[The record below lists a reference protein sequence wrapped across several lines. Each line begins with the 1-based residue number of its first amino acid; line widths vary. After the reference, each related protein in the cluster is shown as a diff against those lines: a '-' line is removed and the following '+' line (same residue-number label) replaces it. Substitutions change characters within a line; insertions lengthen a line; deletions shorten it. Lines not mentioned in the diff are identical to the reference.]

1 MRQTVAMPRPL
12 PPVNTDVS
20 RRSGAAAAALASTQA
35 TYGSDDA
42 GLIWAYLFDA
52 AAQAGPGANAGPG
65 ADAGRRA
72 SAVDTGQ
79 AEAWLARRRD
89 HDRAGD
95 GHEHGPGSDPA
106 RPAVSVDLPGHADP
120 GPAGD
125 ADAFIWLHFNLA
137 NANAE
142 RWLARHADLPD
153 AFFETLRGGLHSTR
167 VERFEQALLAVVNDL
182 QFDFAFE
189 ASDTATLWIC
199 LDQRIFVTA
208 RRTPLRSIDQLR
220 VAVREGE
227 PVRSP
232 ADLLAQLLRRQAD
245 VLVDL
250 VRQATARVDE
260 VEDRLLAGRL
270 AHKRARLGAMRR
282 LLVRLQRLLLP
293 EPAALFRLLQHPPAW
308 MADLDGQD
316 LRDATEEFS
325 VVLRDM
331 VAVQERVKL
340 LQEEVAAEVNEQ
352 NGRSLFVLTIVTV
365 LALPINIIAGLL
377 GMNVGGIP
385 LAENK
390 HGFLIIVA
398 IVITFTLIA
407 AYIAFRRR
415 GDD

>member
-1 MRQTVAMPRPL
+1 L
-12 PPVNTDVS
+12 FTD
-20 RRSGAAAAALASTQA
+20 ALAMITDLLKPA
-35 TYGSDDA
+35 RPGTTPPGGAPGHARPGPYGSDDA
-42 GLIWAYLFDA
+42 GLIWGYQFDGAGA
-52 AAQAGPGANAGPG
+52 AAVQGSDVGL
-65 ADAGRRA
+65 RA
-72 SAVDTGQ
+72 SAIDTTQ
-79 AEAWLARRRD
+79 AEAWLAQLSAALP
-89 HDRAGD
+89 AGD
-95 GHEHGPGSDPA
+95 EAGAPA
-106 RPAVSVDLPGHADP
+106 QPDGTAAPAAPDGTEPSADP
-120 GPAGD
+120 G
-125 ADAFIWLHFNLA
+125 FIWLHFNLA

-142 RWLARHADLPD
+142 RWLARHADLPES
-153 AFFETLRGGLHSTR
+153 FFESLRGGLHSTR

-189 ASDTATLWIC
+189 PSDTATLWIC
-199 LDQRIFVTA
+199 LNERVFITG

-220 VAVREGE
+220 VAVRDGE

-232 ADLLAQLLRRQAD
+232 ADLLGQLLRRQAD

-308 MADLDGQD
+308 MAELDGQD

-331 VAVQERVKL
+331 VALQERVKL

-365 LALPINIIAGLL
+365 LALPINIIAGLF
-377 GMNVGGIP
+377 GMNVGGVP
-385 LAENK
+385 LSENK

-398 IVITFTLIA
+398 IIITFTLIA
-407 AYIAFRRR
+407 GWLAFRRR

>member
-1 MRQTVAMPRPL
+1 MPLISPSSDRTVL
-12 PPVNTDVS
+12 PPALP
-20 RRSGAAAAALASTQA
+20 RAAGS
-35 TYGSDDA
+35 YGSDDT
-42 GLIWAYLFDA
+42 GMIWAYHFDPAAWFGQEVGTPPELRGHVMDAA
-52 AAQAGPGANAGPG
+52 AAQAWLDARFGTTDASGEEVVEGA
-65 ADAGRRA
+65 A
-72 SAVDTGQ
+72 SAMDEV
-79 AEAWLARRRD
+79 
-89 HDRAGD
+89 
-95 GHEHGPGSDPA
+95 
-106 RPAVSVDLPGHADP
+106 
-120 GPAGD
+120 D
-125 ADAFIWLHFNLA
+125 ADQGGFVWLHFNLA
-137 NANAE
+137 HANAE
-142 RWLARHADLPD
+142 RWLARHAQLPE

-167 VERFEQALLAVVNDL
+167 VERFEQDLLAVVNDL

-189 ASDTATLWIC
+189 PSDTATLWIC
-199 LDQRIFVTA
+199 LNERVFITG
-208 RRTPLRSIDQLR
+208 RRKPLRSIDQLR
-220 VAVREGE
+220 MAVREGE

-260 VEDRLLAGRL
+260 VEDRLLSGRL
-270 AHKRARLGAMRR
+270 AHKRARLGALRR

-308 MADLDGQD
+308 MAEQDGQD

-352 NGRSLFVLTIVTV
+352 NSRSLFVLTIVTV

-398 IVITFTLIA
+398 IVISFTVVAGWL
-407 AYIAFRRR
+407 AFRRR

>member
-1 MRQTVAMPRPL
+1 MFNDVFNKPARDTAVPAGLGAGPLRPG
-12 PPVNTDVS
+12 P
-20 RRSGAAAAALASTQA
+20 
-35 TYGSDDA
+35 YGSDDT
-42 GLIWAYLFDA
+42 GLIWGYHFGAASLPALPADEA
-52 AAQAGPGANAGPG
+52 GLRARVIDAAQAESWLGQLGAAVAELAADDASPT
-65 ADAGRRA
+65 AELDAGKTQA
-72 SAVDTGQ
+72 PDDGVSSA
-79 AEAWLARRRD
+79 
-89 HDRAGD
+89 
-95 GHEHGPGSDPA
+95 SDP
-106 RPAVSVDLPGHADP
+106 G
-120 GPAGD
+120 
-125 ADAFIWLHFNLA
+125 FIWLHFNLA
-137 NANAE
+137 HANAE
-142 RWLARHADLPD
+142 RWLARHADLPE

-189 ASDTATLWIC
+189 PSDTATLWIC
-199 LDQRIFVTA
+199 LNERVFITG

-220 VAVREGE
+220 VAVRDGE

-308 MADLDGQD
+308 MAELDGQD

-331 VAVQERVKL
+331 VALQERVKL

-385 LAENK
+385 LAEHP

-407 AYIAFRRR
+407 AWLAFRGR

>member
-1 MRQTVAMPRPL
+1 MRQTAGPSIDAMAMFTDLFNKPVRDSAVPAGPGGTPLRPG
-12 PPVNTDVS
+12 P
-20 RRSGAAAAALASTQA
+20 
-35 TYGSDDA
+35 YGSDDT
-42 GLIWAYLFDA
+42 GLIWGYHFDA
-52 AAQAGPGANAGPG
+52 AGVGEGQGD
-65 ADAGRRA
+65 DAGLRA
-72 SAVDTGQ
+72 RAIDAAL
-79 AEAWLARRRD
+79 AESWLAHLGD
-89 HDRAGD
+89 AVALLASDDSNAAAETHANGPAAPPETTAG
-95 GHEHGPGSDPA
+95 A
-106 RPAVSVDLPGHADP
+106 TDP
-120 GPAGD
+120 G
-125 ADAFIWLHFNLA
+125 FIWLHFNLA
-137 NANAE
+137 HANAE
-142 RWLARHADLPD
+142 RWLARHADLPE

-189 ASDTATLWIC
+189 PSDTATLWIC
-199 LDQRIFVTA
+199 LNERVFITG

-220 VAVREGE
+220 VAVRDGE

-308 MADLDGQD
+308 MAELDGQD

-331 VAVQERVKL
+331 VALQERVKL

-385 LAENK
+385 LADHQ
-390 HGFLIIVA
+390 HGFLVIVA

-407 AYIAFRRR
+407 AWLAFRGR

>member
-1 MRQTVAMPRPL
+1 MSLMSSLPDRTVL
-12 PPVNTDVS
+12 PP
-20 RRSGAAAAALASTQA
+20 ASPKA
-35 TYGSDDA
+35 PGTYGSDDT
-42 GLIWAYLFDA
+42 GLIWAYHFDPAARLGQEVDAPLELRGRAMDA
-52 AAQAGPGANAGPG
+52 AGAQAWLDARFGATEASGEGTVEG
-65 ADAGRRA
+65 AA
-72 SAVDTGQ
+72 SA
-79 AEAWLARRRD
+79 LAGV
-89 HDRAGD
+89 AAAPD
-95 GHEHGPGSDPA
+95 GF
-106 RPAVSVDLPGHADP
+106 V
-120 GPAGD
+120 
-125 ADAFIWLHFNLA
+125 WLHFNLA
-137 NANAE
+137 HANAE
-142 RWLARHADLPD
+142 RWLARHADLPE

-189 ASDTATLWIC
+189 PSDTATLWIC
-199 LDQRIFVTA
+199 LNERVFITG
-208 RRTPLRSIDQLR
+208 RRKPLRSIDQLR
-220 VAVREGE
+220 MAVREGE

-250 VRQATARVDE
+250 VRQATARVDQ
-260 VEDRLLAGRL
+260 VEDSLLSGRL
-270 AHKRARLGAMRR
+270 AHKRARLGALRR

-308 MADLDGQD
+308 MAEQDGQD

-390 HGFLIIVA
+390 HGFFIIVA
-398 IVITFTLIA
+398 IVITFTVVAGWL
-407 AYIAFRRR
+407 AFRRR
-415 GDD
+415 GDE

>member
-1 MRQTVAMPRPL
+1 MAMFTDRLNTARDSVSPPTLAALPL
-12 PPVNTDVS
+12 
-20 RRSGAAAAALASTQA
+20 RSGS
-35 TYGSDDA
+35 YGSDDA
-42 GLIWAYLFDA
+42 GLIWAYHFDA
-52 AAQAGPGANAGPG
+52 AAVPSAQVDNGGLRAGAIDAAQAEDWLALLAGVVDPDVPLEAG
-65 ADAGRRA
+65 VADKAEGQDG
-72 SAVDTGQ
+72 SPETGQ
-79 AEAWLARRRD
+79 
-89 HDRAGD
+89 
-95 GHEHGPGSDPA
+95 
-106 RPAVSVDLPGHADP
+106 VSGDP
-120 GPAGD
+120 G
-125 ADAFIWLHFNLA
+125 FVWLHFNLA
-137 NANAE
+137 HANAE
-142 RWLARHADLPD
+142 RWLARHADLPE

-182 QFDFAFE
+182 QFDFSFE
-189 ASDTATLWIC
+189 PSDTATLWIC
-199 LDQRIFVTA
+199 LNERVFITG

-220 VAVREGE
+220 VAIRDGE

-232 ADLLAQLLRRQAD
+232 ADLLGQLLRRQAD

-308 MADLDGQD
+308 MAELDGQD

-331 VAVQERVKL
+331 VALQERVKL

-385 LAENK
+385 LAGNE

-407 AYIAFRRR
+407 AWLAFRGR

>member
-1 MRQTVAMPRPL
+1 MPIDSSQPRRADAAQAPAASPAVALQAGSYGSDETGMIWAYHFDPAPDTV
-12 PPVNTDVS
+12 S
-20 RRSGAAAAALASTQA
+20 EGAAATSRPAEVRGQA
-35 TYGSDDA
+35 IS
-42 GLIWAYLFDA
+42 
-52 AAQAGPGANAGPG
+52 AAQAEVWLALLAAQSAEPPVAPGAMP
-65 ADAGRRA
+65 
-72 SAVDTGQ
+72 
-79 AEAWLARRRD
+79 
-89 HDRAGD
+89 
-95 GHEHGPGSDPA
+95 
-106 RPAVSVDLPGHADP
+106 PGHAPARAGGLASAGLVGESSAPVEP
-120 GPAGD
+120 GQG
-125 ADAFIWLHFNLA
+125 FVWLHFNLA
-137 NANAE
+137 HANAE

-189 ASDTATLWIC
+189 PSDTATLWIC
-199 LDQRIFVTA
+199 LNERVFITG
-208 RRTPLRSIDQLR
+208 RRKPLRSIDQLR
-220 VAVREGE
+220 MAVREGE

-250 VRQATARVDE
+250 VRQATTRVDE
-260 VEDRLLAGRL
+260 VEDRLLSGRL
-270 AHKRARLGAMRR
+270 AHKRARLGALRR

-293 EPAALFRLLQHPPAW
+293 EPAALFRLLQHPPGW
-308 MADLDGQD
+308 MAELDSQD

-385 LAENK
+385 LADNK
-390 HGFLIIVA
+390 HGFFIIVA
-398 IVITFTLIA
+398 IVITFTVIA
-407 AYIAFRRR
+407 GWLAFRRR
-415 GDD
+415 ADE